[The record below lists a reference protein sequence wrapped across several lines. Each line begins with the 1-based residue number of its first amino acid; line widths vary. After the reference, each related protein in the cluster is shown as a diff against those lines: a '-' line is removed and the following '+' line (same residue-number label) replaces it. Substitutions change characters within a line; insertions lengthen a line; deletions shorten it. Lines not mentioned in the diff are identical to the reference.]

1 MVIPDGILKL
11 EDMENVTL
19 LWGNFFHSVHKDNGD

>member
-11 EDMENVTL
+11 EDIEKCNLVL
-19 LWGNFFHSVHKDNGD
+19 GELFPQCA